1 MRHKSPIAGFDVA
14 CMLSCGVCG
23 SRMSRLSFLQV
34 GGMSGGWAVIPAD
47 QHLLF
52 DRLLQDFFHLGGA
65 LLRQT
70 RTLRCT
76 GRRCVGSIRMTP
88 GLDVGHKDVVLHLTP
103 RFACVCGRSET
114 QESVLFP
121 SRDEAGGTRYKPS
134 RLVFV
139 GAEYAWNGEIFPLC
153 FSFADMGGANAFLL
167 VARQVC
173 FPCCCVFPSCN
184 KLRFSSPSS

>member
-1 MRHKSPIAGFDVA
+1 
-14 CMLSCGVCG
+14 
-23 SRMSRLSFLQV
+23 
-34 GGMSGGWAVIPAD
+34 MSGGWAVIPAD

-103 RFACVCGRSET
+103 TALSFACVFGRSET
-114 QESVLFP
+114 QESVLFFEQ
-121 SRDEAGGTRYKPS
+121 R
-134 RLVFV
+134 
-139 GAEYAWNGEIFPLC
+139 
-153 FSFADMGGANAFLL
+153 
-167 VARQVC
+167 
-173 FPCCCVFPSCN
+173 
-184 KLRFSSPSS
+184 